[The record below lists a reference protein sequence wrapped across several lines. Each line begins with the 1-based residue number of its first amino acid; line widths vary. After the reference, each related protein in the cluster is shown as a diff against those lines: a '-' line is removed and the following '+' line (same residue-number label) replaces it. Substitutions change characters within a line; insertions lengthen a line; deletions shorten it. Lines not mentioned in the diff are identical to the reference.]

1 MKMKSFKSLMLA
13 ASLMIAPTMANAQT
27 QTSESYTS
35 YYFVQGQGGLH
46 IPFTP
51 GSRGD
56 LMKPSFGLNV
66 GTWFAPA
73 IGARFGA
80 EGFKSAI
87 KYGESYES
95 FNYLNF
101 NLDAMINI
109 FSFVGMS
116 DSKAKLYVLGGIG
129 LNCITK
135 KGVRP
140 TSTKPDI
147 ARNLRLGVGFDYQ
160 IAKPLSLSLEY
171 RLNNTADYFNGL
183 QNNSTDWFSSLMV
196 GVAYN
201 FGHKE
206 HIVQKPVAEAK
217 ALSLYEQM
225 QAGVNERMKMW
236 MKRVKGESKA
246 DYLARTT
253 PEAIETQRLAFTN
266 ELSTDLAKTHANNEI
281 ADLSYNQKTNMLG
294 VAFTA
299 MPTIFLDN
307 VPESELNGLNKNN
320 LQLTNTVYNL
330 NPGDKF
336 EVLYTEML
344 NPATGKMYPYHKPAN
359 GKQVSSDGFMPV
371 IALQQV
377 MENRVRLQQITDKAI
392 LEAKSKGILTDNTT
406 INVNARLVPAKDG
419 KADYII
425 DYDYNVKDGFSVKDD
440 FAPGKYDADLSAA
453 STAMLKII
461 NESMNSDFAKYMVPG
476 KEVTI
481 NYQGSAD
488 SKPVRRAIAYNG
500 RYGDIKNQTVDVNGK
515 TENMT
520 ITKATGIKSNE
531 ELSLVRAT
539 SVRSSVLKNVPA
551 LKDMKLDEKYA
562 VKVSDK
568 EGSEFRRVAVNFI
581 FHDVA
586 Y

>member
-1 MKMKSFKSLMLA
+1 MKSFKSLMLA
-13 ASLMIAPTMANAQT
+13 ASLMIVPTMANAQT

-206 HIVQKPVAEAK
+206 HVVNKPVAEAK

-253 PEAIETQRLAFTN
+253 PEAIETQRLAYTK
-266 ELSTDLAKTHANNEI
+266 ELSTEFAGNRANTNVNN
-281 ADLSYNQKTNMLG
+281 LMYNQDSNLLGVGFTDMPTIMLG
-294 VAFTA
+294 VPAA
-299 MPTIFLDN
+299 
-307 VPESELNGLNKNN
+307 ELASIKSTKDV
-320 LQLTNTVYNL
+320 QFTNTVYNL

-344 NPATGKMYPYHKPAN
+344 NPATGKKYTYIN
-359 GKQVSSDGFMPV
+359 TRDGKQVSTDGFMPLLAV
-371 IALQQV
+371 QQV
-377 MENRVRLQQITDKAI
+377 MENRVRLQQITDKAL

-406 INVNARLVPAKDG
+406 INVNARLVPTKDG

-461 NESMNSDFAKYMVPG
+461 NESMNGDFAKYMVPG
-476 KEVTI
+476 KDVSI

-488 SKPVRRAIAYNG
+488 SKPVRKKIAYNG
-500 RYGDIKNQTVDVNGK
+500 RYGDIKDQAVEVNGK

>member
-13 ASLMIAPTMANAQT
+13 ASLMIVPTMANAQT

-87 KYGESYES
+87 KYGEGYES

-101 NLDAMINI
+101 NLDAMINL

-116 DSKAKLYVLGGIG
+116 DSKAKLYVIGGIG

-147 ARNLRLGVGFDYQ
+147 ARNLRVGVGFDYQ

-206 HIVQKPVAEAK
+206 HIVQKPVAETK

-253 PEAIETQRLAFTN
+253 PEAIETQRLAYTK
-266 ELSTDLAKTHANNEI
+266 ELSTELAGNRANTNVNN
-281 ADLSYNQKTNMLG
+281 LMYNQDSNLLGVGFTDMPTIMLG
-294 VAFTA
+294 VPAA
-299 MPTIFLDN
+299 
-307 VPESELNGLNKNN
+307 ELASIKSTKDV
-320 LQLTNTVYNL
+320 QFTNTVYNL

-344 NPATGKMYPYHKPAN
+344 NPATGKKYTYIN
-359 GKQVSSDGFMPV
+359 TRDGKQVSTDGFMPLLAV
-371 IALQQV
+371 QQV
-377 MENRVRLQQITDKAI
+377 MENRVRLQQITDKAL

-406 INVNARLVPAKDG
+406 INVNARLVPTKDG

-461 NESMNSDFAKYMVPG
+461 NESMNGDFAKYMVPG
-476 KEVTI
+476 KDVTI

-500 RYGDIKNQTVDVNGK
+500 RYGDIKDQAVEVNGK

>member
-1 MKMKSFKSLMLA
+1 
-13 ASLMIAPTMANAQT
+13 MIAPTMANAQT

-80 EGFKSAI
+80 EGLKSAI
-87 KYGESYES
+87 KYGDSYES

-101 NLDAMINI
+101 NLDAMINL

-129 LNCITK
+129 LNWITK

-147 ARNLRLGVGFDYQ
+147 ARNLRVGVGFDYQ

-171 RLNNTADYFNGL
+171 RMNNTADYFNGL
-183 QNNSTDWFSSLMV
+183 QNNSSDWFSSLML

-201 FGHKE
+201 FGHKVHVVE
-206 HIVQKPVAEAK
+206 KPVEETK

-253 PEAIETQRLAFTN
+253 PEAIETQRLAYTK
-266 ELSTDLAKTHANNEI
+266 ELSTEFAGNRANTNANN
-281 ADLSYNQKTNMLG
+281 LMYNQDSNLLGVGFTDMPTIMLG
-294 VAFTA
+294 VPSA
-299 MPTIFLDN
+299 
-307 VPESELNGLNKNN
+307 ELASIKSPKD
-320 LQLTNTVYNL
+320 LQFTNTVYNL

-336 EVLYTEML
+336 EVLYTEMI
-344 NPATGKMYPYHKPAN
+344 NPATGKKYTYIN
-359 GKQVSSDGFMPV
+359 TRDGKQVATDGFLPLLAV
-371 IALQQV
+371 QERI
-377 MENRVRLQQITDKAI
+377 ETNTRLQKITDKAI
-392 LEAKSKGILTDNTT
+392 MEAKSQGILTDNTT
-406 INVNARLVPAKDG
+406 INVNARLVPTKDG

-425 DYDYNVKDGFSVKDD
+425 DYDYTVKDGFSVKDD
-440 FAPGKYDADLSAA
+440 FAPGKYDADQSAA

-461 NESMNSDFAKYMVPG
+461 DQFTNGDFAKYMVPG
-476 KEVTI
+476 KDVTI
-481 NYQGSAD
+481 KYQGSAD
-488 SKPVRRAIAYNG
+488 SKPVRRKIAYNG
-500 RYGDIKNQTVDVNGK
+500 RYGDITNQAVDVDGK
-515 TENMT
+515 QEKMT
-520 ITKATGIKSNE
+520 ITKATGIGSNE

-539 SVRSSVLKNVPA
+539 SVRSAIMKSVPK

>member
-46 IPFTP
+46 MPFTP

-129 LNCITK
+129 LNWITK
-135 KGVRP
+135 KGVSP
-140 TSTKPDI
+140 ASTKPDI
-147 ARNLRLGVGFDYQ
+147 ARNLRVGVGFDYQ

-171 RLNNTADYFNGL
+171 RMNNTADYFNGR

-201 FGHKE
+201 FGHKVHVVE
-206 HIVQKPVAEAK
+206 KPVAAAK
-217 ALSLYEQM
+217 ALSLYDQM
-225 QAGVNERMKMW
+225 QAGVNERMKLW

-253 PEAIETQRLAFTN
+253 PEAIETQRLAYTK
-266 ELSTDLAKTHANNEI
+266 ELSTELAGNRANTNVNN
-281 ADLSYNQKTNMLG
+281 LMYNQDSNLLGVGFTDMPTIMLG
-294 VAFTA
+294 VPAA
-299 MPTIFLDN
+299 
-307 VPESELNGLNKNN
+307 ELASIKSTKDV
-320 LQLTNTVYNL
+320 QFTNTVYNL

-344 NPATGKMYPYHKPAN
+344 NPATGKKYTYIN
-359 GKQVSSDGFMPV
+359 TRDGKQVSTEGFMPLLAV
-371 IALQQV
+371 QQV

-406 INVNARLVPAKDG
+406 INVNARLVPTKDG
-419 KADYII
+419 KADYLI

-461 NESMNSDFAKYMVPG
+461 NESMNGDFAKYMVPG

-500 RYGDIKNQTVDVNGK
+500 RYGDIKNQAVDVNGK
-515 TENMT
+515 AENMT
-520 ITKATGIKSNE
+520 ITKASGIKSNE

>member
-1 MKMKSFKSLMLA
+1 
-13 ASLMIAPTMANAQT
+13 
-27 QTSESYTS
+27 
-35 YYFVQGQGGLH
+35 
-46 IPFTP
+46 
-51 GSRGD
+51 
-56 LMKPSFGLNV
+56 
-66 GTWFAPA
+66 
-73 IGARFGA
+73 
-80 EGFKSAI
+80 
-87 KYGESYES
+87 
-95 FNYLNF
+95 
-101 NLDAMINI
+101 
-109 FSFVGMS
+109 
-116 DSKAKLYVLGGIG
+116 
-129 LNCITK
+129 
-135 KGVRP
+135 
-140 TSTKPDI
+140 
-147 ARNLRLGVGFDYQ
+147 
-160 IAKPLSLSLEY
+160 
-171 RLNNTADYFNGL
+171 
-183 QNNSTDWFSSLMV
+183 
-196 GVAYN
+196 
-201 FGHKE
+201 
-206 HIVQKPVAEAK
+206 
-217 ALSLYEQM
+217 
-225 QAGVNERMKMW
+225 

-253 PEAIETQRLAFTN
+253 PEAIETQRLAYTK
-266 ELSTDLAKTHANNEI
+266 EISTDLAKIHANTEI
-281 ADLSYNQKTNMLG
+281 ADMSYNQKANMLG

-299 MPTIFLDN
+299 MPTIFLED

-320 LQLTNTVYNL
+320 LQLTNTVYTL

-336 EVLYTEML
+336 EVFYTEML
-344 NPATGKMYPYHKPAN
+344 NPATGNKYRYHKPAN
-359 GKQVSSDGFMPV
+359 GKQVSTDGFMPV

-461 NESMNSDFAKYMVPG
+461 NESMNGDFAKYMVPG

-500 RYGDIKNQTVDVNGK
+500 RYGDIKNQAVDVNGK
-515 TENMT
+515 AENMT

>member
-1 MKMKSFKSLMLA
+1 MKSFKSLMLA

-140 TSTKPDI
+140 ASTKPDV

-183 QNNSTDWFSSLMV
+183 QSNSTDWFSSLMV

-201 FGHKE
+201 FGHKVHVVE
-206 HIVQKPVAEAK
+206 KPVAAAK
-217 ALSLYEQM
+217 ALSLYDQM
-225 QAGVNERMKMW
+225 QAGVNERMKLW

-253 PEAIETQRLAFTN
+253 PEAIETQRLAYTK
-266 ELSTDLAKTHANNEI
+266 ELSTELAGNRANTNVNN
-281 ADLSYNQKTNMLG
+281 LMYNQDSNLLGVGFTDMPTIMLG
-294 VAFTA
+294 VPAA
-299 MPTIFLDN
+299 
-307 VPESELNGLNKNN
+307 ELASIKSTKDV
-320 LQLTNTVYNL
+320 QFTNTVYNL

-344 NPATGKMYPYHKPAN
+344 NPATGKKYTYIN
-359 GKQVSSDGFMPV
+359 TRDGKQVSTEGFMPLLAV
-371 IALQQV
+371 QQV

-406 INVNARLVPAKDG
+406 INVNARLVPTKDG

-440 FAPGKYDADLSAA
+440 FAPGKYDADRSAA

-461 NESMNSDFAKYMVPG
+461 NESMNGDFAKYMVPG

-488 SKPVRRAIAYNG
+488 SKPVRKKIAYNG
-500 RYGDIKNQTVDVNGK
+500 RYGDIKDQAVDVNGK
-515 TENMT
+515 AENMT

>member
-13 ASLMIAPTMANAQT
+13 ASLMIVPTMANAQT

-101 NLDAMINI
+101 NLDAMINL

-160 IAKPLSLSLEY
+160 IAKPLSVSLEY

-253 PEAIETQRLAFTN
+253 PEAIETQRLAYTK
-266 ELSTDLAKTHANNEI
+266 ELSTEFAGNRANTNVNN
-281 ADLSYNQKTNMLG
+281 LMYNQDSNLLGVGFTDMPTIMLG
-294 VAFTA
+294 VPAA
-299 MPTIFLDN
+299 
-307 VPESELNGLNKNN
+307 ELASIKSTKDV
-320 LQLTNTVYNL
+320 QFTNTVYNL

-344 NPATGKMYPYHKPAN
+344 NPATGKKYTYIN
-359 GKQVSSDGFMPV
+359 TRDGKQVSTEGFMPLLAV
-371 IALQQV
+371 QQV
-377 MENRVRLQQITDKAI
+377 MENRVRLQQITDKAL

-406 INVNARLVPAKDG
+406 INVNARLVPTKDG
-419 KADYII
+419 KADYLI

-461 NESMNSDFAKYMVPG
+461 NESMNGDFVKYMVPG

-500 RYGDIKNQTVDVNGK
+500 RYGDIKNQAVDVNGK
-515 TENMT
+515 AENMT

-551 LKDMKLDEKYA
+551 LKNMKLDEKYA

>member
-1 MKMKSFKSLMLA
+1 MKMKSFKSLVLI

-46 IPFTP
+46 MPFTP

-80 EGFKSAI
+80 EGLKSTI

-101 NLDAMINI
+101 NLDAMINL

-116 DSKAKLYVLGGIG
+116 ESKAKLYVLGGVG
-129 LNCITK
+129 LNWVTK

-140 TSTKPDI
+140 ASTKPDI
-147 ARNLRLGVGFDYQ
+147 ARNLRVGVGFDYQ

-171 RLNNTADYFNGL
+171 RMNNTADYFNGR
-183 QNNSTDWFSSLMV
+183 QNNSTDWFSSLML

-201 FGHKE
+201 FGHKVHVIE
-206 HIVQKPVAEAK
+206 KPVAETK

-253 PEAIETQRLAFTN
+253 PEAIETQRLAYTK
-266 ELSTDLAKTHANNEI
+266 ELSTEFAGNRANTNANN
-281 ADLSYNQKTNMLG
+281 LLYNQDSNLLGVGFTDMPTIMLG
-294 VAFTA
+294 VPAA
-299 MPTIFLDN
+299 
-307 VPESELNGLNKNN
+307 ELASIKSPKD
-320 LQLTNTVYNL
+320 LQFTNTVYNL

-336 EVLYTEML
+336 EILYTDMI
-344 NPATGKMYPYHKPAN
+344 NPATGKKYTYIN
-359 GKQVSSDGFMPV
+359 TRDGKQVSTEGFMPLLAV
-371 IALQQV
+371 QQV
-377 MENRVRLQQITDKAI
+377 MENRVRLQQITDKAL

-406 INVNARLVPAKDG
+406 INVNARLVPTKDG
-419 KADYII
+419 KADYLI

-461 NESMNSDFAKYMVPG
+461 NESMNGDFAKYMVPG
-476 KEVTI
+476 KDVTI

-488 SKPVRRAIAYNG
+488 SKPVRRTIAYNG
-500 RYGDIKNQTVDVNGK
+500 RYGDIKNQAVDVNGN

-539 SVRSSVLKNVPA
+539 SVRSAIMKNVPA
-551 LKDMKLDEKYA
+551 LQNMKLDEKYA

>member
-1 MKMKSFKSLMLA
+1 MKSFKSLMLA
-13 ASLMIAPTMANAQT
+13 ASLMIVPTMANAQT

-87 KYGESYES
+87 KYGEGYES

-101 NLDAMINI
+101 NLDAMINL

-116 DSKAKLYVLGGIG
+116 DSKAKLYVIGGIG

-147 ARNLRLGVGFDYQ
+147 ARNLRVGVGFDYQ

-206 HIVQKPVAEAK
+206 HVVNKPVAEAK

-253 PEAIETQRLAFTN
+253 PEAIETQRLAYTK
-266 ELSTDLAKTHANNEI
+266 ELSTEFAGNRANTNVNN
-281 ADLSYNQKTNMLG
+281 LMYNQDSNLLGVGFTDMPTIMLG
-294 VAFTA
+294 VPAA
-299 MPTIFLDN
+299 
-307 VPESELNGLNKNN
+307 ELASIKSTKDV
-320 LQLTNTVYNL
+320 QFTNTVYNL

-344 NPATGKMYPYHKPAN
+344 NPATGKKYTYIN
-359 GKQVSSDGFMPV
+359 TRDGKQVSTDGFMPLLAV
-371 IALQQV
+371 QQV

-406 INVNARLVPAKDG
+406 INVNARLVPTKDG

-461 NESMNSDFAKYMVPG
+461 NESMNGDFAKYMVPG
-476 KEVTI
+476 KDVTI
-481 NYQGSAD
+481 SYQGSAD

-500 RYGDIKNQTVDVNGK
+500 RYGDIKDQAVDVNGK

-551 LKDMKLDEKYA
+551 LKNMKLDEKYA

>member
-13 ASLMIAPTMANAQT
+13 ASLMIVPTMANAQT

-87 KYGESYES
+87 KYGEGYES

-101 NLDAMINI
+101 NLDAMINV

-116 DSKAKLYVLGGIG
+116 DSKAKLYVIGGIG

-135 KGVRP
+135 KGARP
-140 TSTKPDI
+140 TSTKPDV
-147 ARNLRLGVGFDYQ
+147 ARNLRIGAGFDYQ
-160 IAKPLSLSLEY
+160 IAKPLSVSLEY

-253 PEAIETQRLAFTN
+253 PEAIETQRLAYTK
-266 ELSTDLAKTHANNEI
+266 ELSTEFAGNRANTNVNN
-281 ADLSYNQKTNMLG
+281 LMYNQDSNLLGVGFTDMPTIMLG
-294 VAFTA
+294 VPAA
-299 MPTIFLDN
+299 
-307 VPESELNGLNKNN
+307 ELASIKSTKDV
-320 LQLTNTVYNL
+320 QFTNTVYNL

-344 NPATGKMYPYHKPAN
+344 NPATGKKYTYIN
-359 GKQVSSDGFMPV
+359 TRDGKQVSTEGFMPLLAV
-371 IALQQV
+371 QQV
-377 MENRVRLQQITDKAI
+377 MENRVRLQQITDKAL

-406 INVNARLVPAKDG
+406 INVNARLVPTKDG

-461 NESMNSDFAKYMVPG
+461 NESMNGDFAKYMVPG
-476 KEVTI
+476 KDVSI

-500 RYGDIKNQTVDVNGK
+500 RYGDIKDQAVDVNGK
-515 TENMT
+515 TTNMT

-551 LKDMKLDEKYA
+551 LKNMKLDERYA

>member
-1 MKMKSFKSLMLA
+1 
-13 ASLMIAPTMANAQT
+13 
-27 QTSESYTS
+27 
-35 YYFVQGQGGLH
+35 
-46 IPFTP
+46 
-51 GSRGD
+51 
-56 LMKPSFGLNV
+56 
-66 GTWFAPA
+66 
-73 IGARFGA
+73 
-80 EGFKSAI
+80 
-87 KYGESYES
+87 
-95 FNYLNF
+95 
-101 NLDAMINI
+101 
-109 FSFVGMS
+109 
-116 DSKAKLYVLGGIG
+116 
-129 LNCITK
+129 
-135 KGVRP
+135 
-140 TSTKPDI
+140 
-147 ARNLRLGVGFDYQ
+147 
-160 IAKPLSLSLEY
+160 
-171 RLNNTADYFNGL
+171 
-183 QNNSTDWFSSLMV
+183 MV

-206 HIVQKPVAEAK
+206 HVVNKPVAEAK

-253 PEAIETQRLAFTN
+253 PEAIETQRLAYTK
-266 ELSTDLAKTHANNEI
+266 ELSTEFAGNRANTNVNN
-281 ADLSYNQKTNMLG
+281 LMYNQDSNLLGVGFTDMPTIMLG
-294 VAFTA
+294 VPAA
-299 MPTIFLDN
+299 
-307 VPESELNGLNKNN
+307 ELASIKSTKDV
-320 LQLTNTVYNL
+320 QFTNTVYNL

-344 NPATGKMYPYHKPAN
+344 NPATGKKYTYIN
-359 GKQVSSDGFMPV
+359 TRDGKQVSSDGFMPV

-377 MENRVRLQQITDKAI
+377 MENRVRLQQITDKAL

-440 FAPGKYDADLSAA
+440 FAPGKYDADRSAA

-461 NESMNSDFAKYMVPG
+461 NESMNGDFAKYMVPG

-500 RYGDIKNQTVDVNGK
+500 RYGDIKNQAVDVNGK
-515 TENMT
+515 AENMT
-520 ITKATGIKSNE
+520 ITKASGIKSNE